1 MNFLHLTLQLTEL
14 ANGGKIQPHTDEG
27 KTNKKSKLNIND
39 TSAKGI
45 INRLSLK
52 NFSMICR

>member
-1 MNFLHLTLQLTEL
+1 MKLKEEKNVHFLQ
-14 ANGGKIQPHTDEG
+14 G
-27 KTNKKSKLNIND
+27 KTNKKRKLNIND

-45 INRLSLK
+45 INQLSLK